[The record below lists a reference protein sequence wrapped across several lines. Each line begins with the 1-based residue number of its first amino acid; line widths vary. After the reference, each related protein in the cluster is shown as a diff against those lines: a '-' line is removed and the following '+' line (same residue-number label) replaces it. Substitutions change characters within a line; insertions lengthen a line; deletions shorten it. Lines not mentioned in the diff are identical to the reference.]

1 MVKNSGTITSI
12 YTILAESDNQNDPIV
27 DLCRASLD
35 GHFVLSRNYQKV
47 LYTQQLTLNF
57 QLVD

>member
-1 MVKNSGTITSI
+1 MVQKTLGQLLQ

-35 GHFVLSRNYQKV
+35 GHFRFIQGII
-47 LYTQQLTLNF
+47 
-57 QLVD
+57 